1 MASAARAQFAPN
13 PKRRA
18 MIATIQIARKEIGL
32 IEDDYRRILVDV
44 TGHAS
49 LTEFTEAQLVRVIER
64 FKARGWKPKIAA
76 GKAPKARPADHPMAK
91 KARAMWIS
99 LHQLGAINNSSE
111 QALEAF
117 AHRQLGVER
126 LQWADQAMGYKL
138 IEALKT
144 IGTRHGWDQDVTGV
158 HKDSRVKALRIRLC
172 EAILAKLKRLG
183 RASRHWSVE
192 EAAWYLCGL
201 DRSLGA
207 AIWDTSHLDLV
218 AAGLGATLRIA
229 RGQAGDQ
236 A

>member
-1 MASAARAQFAPN
+1 MATAHAVKFAPN
-13 PKRRA
+13 PARRA
-18 MIATIQIARKEIGL
+18 LIAKVQIARKEIGL

-49 LTEFTEAQLVRVIER
+49 LTELTEAQLVRVIER
-64 FKARGWKPKIAA
+64 FKQRGWKPKVAA

-91 KARAMWIS
+91 KARALWIS
-99 LHQLGAINNSSE
+99 LYQLGAIKNPSE
-111 QALEAF
+111 QAFEAF
-117 AHRQLGVER
+117 AHRRLGVDR

-144 IGTRHGWDQDVTGV
+144 IGTRHGWDQDVSGV
-158 HKDSRVKALRIRLC
+158 PKDSRIKALRIRLC

-201 DRSLGA
+201 DRGLGA
-207 AIWDTSHLDLV
+207 AIWDSSHLDLV

-229 RGQAGDQ
+229 RGQAADGQ
-236 A
+236 